1 MNGLAGIFIGKTL
14 EYDYFYCWFKQW
26 FTYGFDCFFYVSVSQ
41 TVCTRFREGIKLDI
55 YSQKNKMNYV
65 GIRPEDLQLWFA
77 VHFQEVRAC

>member
-1 MNGLAGIFIGKTL
+1 MIIFTVGLSNGLHMVLIV
-14 EYDYFYCWFKQW
+14 
-26 FTYGFDCFFYVSVSQ
+26 FFYVSVSQ